1 MVLPHWTAARHVQLG
16 YALRRTKS
24 LYPRLL
30 TTVQYVRMRMRCV
43 LYCTCTLQLIA
54 LRTFSPALFTFL
66 ARRGLPVR
74 RVRRVRP
81 LLLALPAESH
91 PQQAA
96 EPGQGMRPPAA
107 F

>member
-1 MVLPHWTAARHVQLG
+1 MVLLLPHCCRHVLG
-16 YALRRTKS
+16 YAYALAFTCTKS
-24 LYPRLL
+24 LL
-30 TTVQYVRMRMRCV
+30 TTVRAHAYALCV
-43 LYCTCTLQLIA
+43 LQLIA